1 MKAKNSQSPSRGR
14 TERSGRRGR
23 PRSRRPRSGE
33 TGGGPARKQSRRST
47 AASGAGPQAANAAG
61 SFRCEGSK
69 EPIANPRMNSSPNI
83 EGGPSTRPG
92 GSRRNSAA
100 MSRESVLGRRR
111 IPLRSAT
118 RVGSCALLLEPRRLR
133 IMSLVSLAAVHAP
146 LSLHCMLAVHVLFV
160 SVKMH
165 VLYSLGE
172 CFISTPLPLH
182 RRIMYD
188 RTSQN

>member
-1 MKAKNSQSPSRGR
+1 MKQA
-14 TERSGRRGR
+14 
-23 PRSRRPRSGE
+23 
-33 TGGGPARKQSRRST
+33 RRST
-47 AASGAGPQAANAAG
+47 AASGAEPWQQTLQVAK
-61 SFRCEGSK
+61 SK
-69 EPIANPRMNSSPNI
+69 DESPPNI

-92 GSRRNSAA
+92 GSRSKSAA
-100 MSRESVLGRRR
+100 MSRESLLGRRR

-133 IMSLVSLAAVHAP
+133 IMPLVSLAAVHAP
-146 LSLHCMLAVHVLFV
+146 LSLHCMLAVHVLYV

-188 RTSQN
+188 RTSQTVKNRNLESDCTR